1 VRTLALF
8 PLLASVLWA
17 QPPADPGVMLG
28 TVIDRDPGPS
38 GEFAVRAADHHV
50 FRYRFD
56 ARTSADRNNQTID
69 IPHLLPGEQVEV
81 ESEPSGD
88 EPLRYARAVHVTATV
103 PVPVKRT
110 PAPARGTQPYNA
122 QTERLRPKGDLDF
135 SGVIVRLD
143 GAHLVLRTRAG
154 EQTILLRQDTRY
166 LENGAMVAMAALKPM
181 MRVFVSGGKNLYGDV
196 EGYQVVWGSI
206 LEVH

>member
-8 PLLASVLWA
+8 PFLASVLWA
-17 QPPADPGVMLG
+17 QPPADPGMIRG
-28 TVIDRDPGPS
+28 TVIERDPGLS
-38 GEFAVRAADHHV
+38 GEFAVRAADHYV

-56 ARTSADRNNQTID
+56 PRTVADRNHESID
-69 IPHLLPGEQVEV
+69 IPNLLPGEQVEV
-81 ESEPSGD
+81 DSDPPGD

-103 PVPVKRT
+103 PAPVKRT
-110 PAPARGTQPYNA
+110 PPPARGLQPYSA
-122 QTERLRPKGDLDF
+122 QAERLRPKGDLDF

-166 LENGAMVAMAALKPM
+166 LENGAMVVMAALKPM